1 MYKETALKAQT
12 LRKHRLSII
21 LNAIVVRKLAYFKT
35 VQLTWQWSRNITKHY
50 QSDHV
55 KNKTLLPTVSIRNFL
70 HWLIVDLH
78 SAEYQKSSN
87 SERHLH
93 SIILRNIHKFT
104 LTYHLRA
111 RMTRNVTY
119 ESLAILS
126 ITMWFIALNCTYSFF
141 TPFRNMFSRN
151 VNIESY
157 FLNSSCFR
165 IGTIWIQITS
175 TRMDTKFK

>member
-1 MYKETALKAQT
+1 MYKGTTLKSQT

-35 VQLTWQWSRNITKHY
+35 MQLTWQWSRNITKHY
-50 QSDHV
+50 HSGLV
-55 KNKTLLPTVSIRNFL
+55 KNKSLLPTVSTRNFL

-87 SERHLH
+87 SGRHLH

-104 LTYHLRA
+104 LTYHLRT

-126 ITMWFIALNCTYSFF
+126 ITMCFIALNCTYSFF

-151 VNIESY
+151 VSIESH

-165 IGTIWIQITS
+165 IGTIWIQVTS
-175 TRMDTKFK
+175 TCMDTKFK